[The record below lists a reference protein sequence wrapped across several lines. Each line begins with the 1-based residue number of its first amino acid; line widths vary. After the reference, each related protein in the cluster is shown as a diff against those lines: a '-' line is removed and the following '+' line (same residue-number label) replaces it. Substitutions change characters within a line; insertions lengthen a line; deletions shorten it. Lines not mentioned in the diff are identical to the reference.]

1 MATTKKTA
9 PLRIDKAFTEGT
21 LDAPSDAERDELYR
35 MLLAAKKARLA
46 AEEALSRA
54 SDAVSDAREEEAKCE
69 RVYQSVED
77 AWLRK

>member
-1 MATTKKTA
+1 MATKKN
-9 PLRIDKAFTEGT
+9 PPRIDLALAEGT
-21 LDAPSDAERDELYR
+21 LTAPTDAEREELYR
-35 MLLAAKKARLA
+35 MLLAAKKARLI

-54 SDAVSDAREEEAKCE
+54 SDAVSAAREEEAKCE

>member
-1 MATTKKTA
+1 MATKKTPA
-9 PLRIDKAFTEGT
+9 LRIEQAFTDGT
-21 LDAPSDAERDELYR
+21 LDTPADAEREELYR
-35 MLLAAKKARLA
+35 MLLAAKKARLI

-54 SDAVSDAREEEAKCE
+54 SDAVSAAREEEAKCE